1 MIKSEDA
8 QWSEALREP
17 APDMPKYIKRELRAL
32 KVEAN
37 ELAERRA
44 LIKKKIRAIQRQ
56 YKKSIVKGDAL

>member
-32 KVEAN
+32 
-37 ELAERRA
+37 
-44 LIKKKIRAIQRQ
+44 IKKKIRAIQRQ